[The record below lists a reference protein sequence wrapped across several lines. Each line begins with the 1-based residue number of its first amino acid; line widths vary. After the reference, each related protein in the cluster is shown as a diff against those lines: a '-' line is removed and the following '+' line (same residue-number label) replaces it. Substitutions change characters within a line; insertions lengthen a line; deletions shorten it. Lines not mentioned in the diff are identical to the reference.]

1 VFGTKIFYLR
11 RNSLMTNTK
20 FRKRALLSSVAMLL
34 VALVALGSA
43 TFAWFVNSPDANTT
57 GFSMKTTTDSSL
69 LLGADFDLELATTVT
84 GRVGFARQVT
94 LNNKYNTGDTEAS
107 SRTETLQ
114 PASMDAAGS
123 LHAVQAQYTDN
134 YGVAEGTAITNGA
147 AYMEKV
153 YFMQDEAGSSST
165 AKNVYLKSVTW
176 TKPTIAAHDMSPA
189 ATVAILGMDGSLIE
203 TFTYS
208 SRSQKFIPASM
219 STYAAANLGT
229 RTTTARGT
237 ASTTTAV
244 GTAKAYNTAVASLDY
259 VTVVV
264 YLDGEYS
271 EVFSDNV
278 KGDNLG
284 NLLNNL
290 NITFTLTAPTAP

>member
-1 VFGTKIFYLR
+1 
-11 RNSLMTNTK
+11 MTNTK

-34 VALVALGSA
+34 VALIALGSA
-43 TFAWFVNSPDANTT
+43 TFAWFVNSPDANTK

-69 LLGADFDLELATTVT
+69 LLGAEFDLALATTVT
-84 GRVGFARQVT
+84 GRVGFAREVT

-114 PASMDAAGS
+114 PASMDAAGG
-123 LHAVQAQYTDN
+123 LHTVQAEKTDS
-134 YGVAEGTAITNGA
+134 YGAKAGNPITNGA
-147 AYMEKV
+147 AYMEKI
-153 YFMQDEAGSSST
+153 YFKQDEAGSTST
-165 AKNVYLKSVTW
+165 AKDVYLKSVNW

-189 ATVAILGMDGSLIE
+189 ATVAILGKDGSLIE
-203 TFTYS
+203 TFTYT
-208 SRSQKFIPASM
+208 SRTQSFIPASM
-219 STYAAANLGT
+219 TSYASASLGS
-229 RTTTARGT
+229 RTTTAAGN
-237 ASTTTAV
+237 AATTAPV
-244 GTAKAYNTAVASLDY
+244 GTAKAFDTADNALDY

-264 YLDGEYS
+264 YLDGEFS

-290 NITFTLTAPTAP
+290 NITFTLTAPTP